1 MLSVTG
7 DFKAKFIKFVKRRT
21 ETSPESILD
30 ILKSDKTAREYRYI
44 HWSKLQLLIIDWADQ
59 QCSGAIRS
67 GSPDV
72 FADIEQLYREFAQY
86 WNKHQL
92 DFFAV
97 YPRARE
103 WNRRQLDYHLPQC
116 LFELLLDDLTGSDDR
131 TATKMV
137 RPYDRQRIRSNAYEL
152 SYYLLNLRQRMN
164 DRVAIIE
171 QPRLSHMLKVHSKA
185 RNRPKYDIQFNDD
198 IRNYLID
205 IQYRDLASGKWEI
218 IQQSQGRDWLLE
230 VWGDFLTRIGIKEIA
245 PFQLKCFRSL
255 LDSALLADGCPE
267 PIMITAGTGFGKTE
281 AFLFPILFYATINLL
296 RQRSRL
302 FGPDAILVYPRIDL
316 CNNQLERYL
325 WYAHCLKESV
335 IASPRTEAILDY
347 TPTEMFRA
355 NLGHGGAKP
364 VNGSGGE
371 PFSVECPMCKE
382 EDQEGFINI
391 RKQPGRGYQLT
402 PFCSRDENHKVG
414 QYLIPQLNK
423 WNRGRFTVAISTVDT
438 LHRRL
443 MDLHGRS
450 TLWKK
455 SEFLPR
461 FIVLDEIHIY
471 EGQYGSHVA
480 NLVRR
485 LKVYLKDIRQDDN
498 CRPNPLPPIFV
509 GSSAT
514 IGNPQEVGSNIFG
527 ISEIKMN
534 NRVLKPEEVE
544 SEPLGR
550 EYTYLLKTPP
560 LREIQDDNKG
570 SNRYRVVSEQASLL
584 QALMVFWHAM
594 RKTLPQQES
603 PGKYRLL
610 TFVDSIDSVWRI
622 ARNLDDA
629 ESHRNKQLYKF
640 RIPRGRWDNNNNTII
655 NGNINCPK
663 FACKEICETP
673 PHQFF
678 EGCEIYQQG
687 ECWWSMG
694 TSPDEFLRPMQVV
707 SKISGFTKSPQNFPR
722 DQQLDQWD
730 CMIATSTLE
739 VGFDHSE
746 LIATAQFKAPT
757 NPASFQ
763 QRKGRGGR
771 GVEDIPLTL
780 MVLGNSPGDLFAFK
794 HEQRY
799 FEPTPEDLK
808 IQFDAKNKFIRNQH
822 VLSAIYDFMSWRGIT
837 QTWSDI
843 YDKCNIRLALDNLER
858 YREDLNNWIID
869 LYGSDGMSR
878 EEGIKL
884 VSQCISQMEQSVV
897 SLNLDFPGICNSV
910 DLFQREVIPQEWRI
924 RLQDRIDQ
932 GNFVLIDRRTLVVI
946 QAAERWTKSYLHPP
960 YYYNRLPIDNNGN
973 SRDPSWVI
981 PESFIPL
988 PIGGTITV
996 EETGA
1001 NIITETEPKLQTL
1014 ASFLPGG
1021 YKHRWGFKLWYGE
1034 WLHVPDQDNCADISN
1049 LARDAEDL
1057 GTLQD
1062 SLVGRPT
1069 PPVLSNFIPQST
1081 QLVNPRTIQVQEG
1094 QENFYLTR
1102 DRTRV
1107 KNVNDVQGGV
1117 LLSREPSSI
1126 AQTHD
1131 LIVEQSENLVPISL
1145 NGNSFG
1151 VKRIQFGENDLLRL
1165 FYSNLVNCYPS
1176 DVGNAPQP
1184 SLSINLKF
1192 YDREKRKHSIPTVKL
1207 HTQGISLE
1215 GSLSQDDI
1223 QQKVDQCKTVG
1234 TYEEHYWRLVYRLL
1248 WREAFLNH
1256 NLSDFNIDFSY
1267 DCIKILRILRF
1278 LDFQTR
1284 LVQKLSLEF
1293 ISDTEIESIFKKS
1306 LKICDKLHFDLFD
1319 CENIISSI
1327 PTCWSELRDKILIR
1341 TRAELQ
1347 MEIAESFAQTMA
1359 MAICR
1364 DIAEKTNTN
1373 LDLIETSVEVYQL
1386 DNEDHYTFRA
1396 CVYDNIEGG
1405 NGTTSSYVNH
1415 IKKSIS
1421 LEAICAKQKRCDTNR
1436 DEMAIL
1442 KLLRNQSLNADMLY
1456 SMVNTSEGL
1465 EKLHLSEQAKFKVN
1479 RLISSPSITAF
1490 YQGVAE
1496 NYEELKDLLQ
1506 REPGEEELACYL
1518 TERPIADPRGNQL
1531 YEQFITQSGGISEL
1545 IPRIAEIMPLCHG
1558 SCPDCLGDSRL
1569 SFEKGERLIADRHYL
1584 EA

>member
-1 MLSVTG
+1 MPEVIRDHKT
-7 DFKAKFIKFVKRRT
+7 DFIKWVAERSRN
-21 ETSPESILD
+21 SPESVLNV
-30 ILKSDKTAREYRYI
+30 LKSDKTAHEYPYI
-44 HWSKLQLLIIDWADQ
+44 HWSKLQLLIIDWADK
-59 QCSGAIRS
+59 QCSRAIRS

-72 FADIEQLYREFAQY
+72 FADIGQLYWEFAQY
-86 WNKHQL
+86 WSKHQL

-97 YPRARE
+97 YPEAQTKR
-103 WNRRQLDYHLPQC
+103 WSTKQLNFLPQC
-116 LFELLLDDLTGSDDR
+116 LFELLLDDLTGSGDR
-131 TATKMV
+131 TETKMV

-152 SYYLLNLRQRMN
+152 SHYLLNLRQRMKYKS
-164 DRVAIIE
+164 AIIE
-171 QPRLSHMLKVHSKA
+171 QPRLSHMLKVYSKE
-185 RNRPKYDIQFNDD
+185 RSRPKRN
-198 IRNYLID
+198 IRFHEAIRKFLVD
-205 IQYRDLASGKWEI
+205 IQYSELASDEWKT
-218 IQQSQGRDWLLE
+218 IQQSQGRDWLQE
-230 VWGDFLTRIGIKEIA
+230 VWGDFLTRIDINEIA

-255 LDSALLADGCPE
+255 LDSALLADGCPD
-267 PIMITAGTGFGKTE
+267 PIMITASTGFGKTE

-325 WYAHCLKESV
+325 WYVHCLKESV
-335 IASPRTEAILDY
+335 NASQKTEGILNY
-347 TPTEMFRA
+347 KPKEMFRA
-355 NLGHGGAKP
+355 ILGHSGANPENEPK
-364 VNGSGGE
+364 GE
-371 PFSVECPMCKE
+371 PFNIECPMCKE
-382 EDQEGFINI
+382 KEQEGFI
-391 RKQPGRGYQLT
+391 RLMKQPGGHNLT
-402 PFCSRDENHKVG
+402 PFCSRDKDNHVVS
-414 QYLIPQLNK
+414 QYLIPELKNK
-423 WNRGRFTVAISTVDT
+423 PGRFTVAISTVDT

-443 MDLHGRS
+443 MDLHGRY

-455 SEFLPR
+455 NEILPR
-461 FIVLDEIHIY
+461 FIVLDETHIY

-485 LKVYLKDIRQDDN
+485 LKVYLKNIRQGN
-498 CRPNPLPPIFV
+498 SRCPNPLPPIFV
-509 GSSAT
+509 GASAT
-514 IGNPQEVGSNIFG
+514 IGNPQEVGSAIFG
-527 ISEIKMN
+527 VSEVKMN
-534 NRVLKPEEVE
+534 NRVLKPEKKD

-570 SNRYRVVSEQASLL
+570 RKRYRIVPEQASLL

-622 ARNLDDA
+622 AHNLDDA

-707 SKISGFTKSPQNFPR
+707 SKISGFTKSPQKLPR
-722 DQQLDQWD
+722 DQWD

-808 IQFDAKNKFIRNQH
+808 IQFDANNKFIRNQH

-843 YDKCNIRLALDNLER
+843 YDKCNIRLALGNLEE

-910 DLFQREVIPQEWRI
+910 DLFQRKVIPQEWRI

-932 GNFVLIDRRTLVVI
+932 GNFDLIDRRTLVVI
-946 QAAERWTKSYLHPP
+946 QAAERWTESYLHPP

-1021 YKHRWGFKLWYGE
+1021 YKHRWEFKLWYGE

-1069 PPVLSNFIPQST
+1069 PPVLSSFIPQST

-1117 LLSREPSSI
+1117 RLSREPSSI
-1126 AQTHD
+1126 AQTYD
-1131 LIVEQSENLVPISL
+1131 LIVEQSKNSDPISH

-1176 DVGNAPQP
+1176 DVGNAPQS

-1215 GSLSQDDI
+1215 GSLSEDDI

-1234 TYEEHYWRLVYRLL
+1234 TYEEHYWRLAYRLL

-1293 ISDTEIESIFKKS
+1293 ISDAEIESIFKKS

-1319 CENIISSI
+1319 GANIISSI

-1421 LEAICAKQKRCDTNR
+1421 LETICAKQKRCDTNR

-1442 KLLRNQSLNADMLY
+1442 KLLRNQSLNADTLY
-1456 SMVNTSEGL
+1456 SMVNTSGGL
-1465 EKLHLSEQAKFKVN
+1465 EKFDLSEQARFKVN

-1496 NYEELKDLLQ
+1496 NYEALKDLLQ